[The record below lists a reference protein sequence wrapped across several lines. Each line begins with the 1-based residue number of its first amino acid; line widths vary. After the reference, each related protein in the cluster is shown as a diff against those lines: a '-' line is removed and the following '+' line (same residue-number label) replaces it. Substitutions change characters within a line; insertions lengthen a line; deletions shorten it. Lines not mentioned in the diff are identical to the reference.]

1 LAADLLRR
9 AAKALRV
16 SAAEAVIAGPW
27 EYRDRRDDPETY
39 PWQVWAPESRFNAG
53 TGFAPGTAEYIA
65 LMHPPV
71 ALALAGVLD
80 ATAEEYEGVPSTGLA
95 DQMYAADL
103 TLARAILREDA

>member
-71 ALALAGVLD
+71 ALALAESLESFVVVWERD
-80 ATAEEYEGVPSTGLA
+80 HEGWP
-95 DQMYAADL
+95 AAR
-103 TLARAILREDA
+103 AVGRAILREDG